1 MASKNKLFLWS
12 IIIISLI
19 VSYVIYFVVFGSA
32 AKGTLLHNLYD
43 GGPIVGTLM
52 TSLMVLIVVVVERVL
67 SYQKAQGKGNLEGL
81 MKSVKQ
87 DLERGAINEALQKC
101 EKHGSAV
108 ASSIASGLE
117 RYRSLDEVEP
127 RFNAKI
133 QEVQKA
139 IDEAANFESAQF
151 ETNLTPIKTIA
162 TIATLI
168 GLLGTTVGMI
178 RAFAAISASGG
189 TPDPTALSGAIS
201 EALYN
206 TAGGLFTAI
215 LGTTMYNY
223 FKAEIDNFTYF
234 IDEAAFEV
242 IQTLT
247 ISRRNLISERE
258 RAQ

>member
-1 MASKNKLFLWS
+1 MAKKNKIFLWAT
-12 IIIISLI
+12 IILSAV
-19 VSYVIYFVVFGSA
+19 VSFGLYYGVFGPA
-32 AKGTLLHNLYD
+32 PKGTLLHNFYE
-43 GGPIVGTLM
+43 GGPLVAVLM
-52 TSLMVLIVVVVERVL
+52 TNILVLIIVVTERVIA
-67 SYQKAQGKGNLEGL
+67 YNKANGKGNLDQLLKEI
-81 MKSVKQ
+81 KQ

-101 EKHGSAV
+101 EKHNSAV
-108 ASSIASGLE
+108 STSIMSGLE

-139 IDEAANFESAQF
+139 IDEAANFESAQY

-168 GLLGTTVGMI
+168 GLMGTTIGMI
-178 RAFAAISASGG
+178 RAFNALAETGG
-189 TPDPTALSGAIS
+189 TPDPAKLSGAIA

-206 TAGGLFTAI
+206 TAGGLFAAI
-215 LGTTMYNY
+215 LGTIAYNY
-223 FKAEIDNFTYF
+223 FKAEIDNFTYY